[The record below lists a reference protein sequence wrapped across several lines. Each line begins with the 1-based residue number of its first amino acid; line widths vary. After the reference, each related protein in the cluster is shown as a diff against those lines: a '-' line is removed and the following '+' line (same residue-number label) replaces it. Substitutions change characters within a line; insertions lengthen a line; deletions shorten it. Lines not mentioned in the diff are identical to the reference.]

1 MTTILP
7 GLIDKW
13 RNKRNGQRRYVG
25 QVVRLADGKSVVIA
39 EVYGET
45 LYEMQERKHACA
57 KVLAEMEN
65 DPKKPA

>member
-1 MTTILP
+1 MTSILP

-39 EVYGET
+39 EV
-45 LYEMQERKHACA
+45 
-57 KVLAEMEN
+57 LAEMEN
-65 DPKKPA
+65 DPKCKQNTSDIQGRLR